1 MSREGCREGWG
12 MEDGREVN
20 EIVICNFIRLT
31 IMQDISILLNSPGMK
46 CTDVLLDSST
56 FTFTGCY

>member
-20 EIVICNFIRLT
+20 KIVICNFIRLT

-46 CTDVLLDSST
+46 CTDVPLDSST